1 MGKASIKVDSLFEG
15 IDFSTSLTRAR
26 FEGLYQ
32 DLFRLML
39 EPAEN
44 TIRNSKF
51 DSNFFNSKEPNKSIN
66 PDIAYSGTVQAAILS
81 GDTSEQTTEILLL
94 DVAPLS
100 FGIETAGGIM
110 TPLITLREIRFINTI
125 FILFFILFQF

>member
-1 MGKASIKVDSLFEG
+1 M
-15 IDFSTSLTRAR
+15 
-26 FEGLYQ
+26 
-32 DLFRLML
+32 ML

-81 GDTSEQTTEILLL
+81 GGASEQTSGILLL
-94 DVAPLS
+94 IQAPRVSVCLLC
-100 FGIETAGGIM
+100 I
-110 TPLITLREIRFINTI
+110 
-125 FILFFILFQF
+125 